1 MQITPITIEFS
12 KVKGYKAS
20 YNHKGVQ
27 IVEFAPTRIE
37 AIKAVFSTM
46 EKYAMKPCGHF
57 RCSFDLCSDDIPL

>member
-20 YNHKGVQ
+20 YNHKGIQ

-37 AIKAVFSTM
+37 AISAVLHQIETFYILKSIT
-46 EKYAMKPCGHF
+46 
-57 RCSFDLCSDDIPL
+57 I